1 MRMLLRMLLFPL
13 ALLMTLLLIPLA
25 LLLVLSTRVL
35 AVISSIGVTLAVLL
49 FLSGN
54 STNGAIFLLLAWLI
68 SPYGLPLAAEWLWK
82 RMADV
87 RGILWQFVFDR

>member
-1 MRMLLRMLLFPL
+1 MRILLRILMFPM
-13 ALLMTLLLIPLA
+13 ALLMTLLLVLLA
-25 LLLVLSTRVL
+25 LLLALSTRVL

-54 STNGAIFLLLAWLI
+54 SQNGVVFLLMAWLI

-82 RMADV
+82 RMADM
-87 RGILWQFVFDR
+87 RGILWQFVFER

>member
-1 MRMLLRMLLFPL
+1 MRLLLRVLLFPL
-13 ALLMTLLLIPLA
+13 ALLMTLLLMPLA
-25 LLLVLSTRVL
+25 LLLALSTRVL
-35 AVISSIGVTLAVLL
+35 AILSSIGVTLAVLL

-54 STNGAIFLLLAWLI
+54 SQNGVVFLLLAWLI

-87 RGILWQFVFDR
+87 RGILWQFVFER

>member
-1 MRMLLRMLLFPL
+1 MRILLRVLLFPV

-25 LLLVLSTRVL
+25 LLLASSTRVL
-35 AVISSIGVTLAVLL
+35 ALISSLSVTLAVLL

-54 STNGAIFLLLAWLI
+54 RLNGVIFLLLAWLV
-68 SPYGLPLAAEWLWK
+68 SPCGLPLAAEWLWK

-87 RGILWQFVFDR
+87 RGILWQFVFER